1 MLHPAHHDAR
11 RYNFVILPQYFA
23 SGTTTRMAICLVMH
37 PIALESAEAFS
48 RLNKSG
54 SVLALLRKGKLTPE
68 KARCRAVE
76 NSMDAFILK
85 VMMAFYRRMQV
96 LIRTRRRGVLHSK
109 TFCPFIITGCF

>member
-1 MLHPAHHDAR
+1 MLHPAHDAR

-68 KARCRAVE
+68 KARRRAVE
-76 NSMDAFILK
+76 NSMDAFFLK
-85 VMMAFYRRMQV
+85 VLMAFYRRMQV
-96 LIRTRRRGVLHSK
+96 LWA
-109 TFCPFIITGCF
+109 

>member
-1 MLHPAHHDAR
+1 M
-11 RYNFVILPQYFA
+11 ILPQYFS

-48 RLNKSG
+48 RLNKSS

-68 KARCRAVE
+68 KARRRAVE
-76 NSMDAFILK
+76 NSMDAFFLK

-96 LIRTRRRGVLHSK
+96 LWAQIEMLLFTKSPHSLSQDASK
-109 TFCPFIITGCF
+109 PG